1 VCSSASPPRHTAAKK
16 IPTSSERQAH
26 AARMVS
32 ITGTTVRCQTD
43 AAVAVGR
50 QHAVAQV
57 NDPVTAVRP

>member
-1 VCSSASPPRHTAAKK
+1 
-16 IPTSSERQAH
+16 
-26 AARMVS
+26 MVS